1 MDIFPGRL
9 YQEREIESNEGL
21 REVVAIESNKCF
33 RCGNTD
39 AQLFGKMCCALCKRE
54 DCIYCRNCIVIGRV
68 NSCQKLYYQQ
78 AMLLPKTKEI
88 LLRWEGVLSAGQRK
102 ASNAVVI
109 NLKGKMDM
117 LLWAVAGS
125 GKTEMMF
132 EGMDWALRQGFRIC
146 VASPRVDVCLELLP
160 RLKEAFPSMDI
171 VCLYGDS
178 KDNYQGEQFV
188 IATTHQL
195 IRFYETFQV
204 IFIDEVDAF
213 PYAKDPFL
221 EYAVMKARTKEG
233 STIII
238 TATPEKKWQ
247 EECVKGKR
255 NFVKIPGR
263 YHRKKL
269 PVPRTCWI
277 GPWKKNLAKGKISPK
292 LIQWMNGVEKKD
304 QPALIFFP
312 EIDAMNKFAKAL
324 ENKGY
329 IRPVTVHSADELR
342 KEKVEWLRKGKIKLL
357 LTTTILERG
366 VTFTDVQVAVF
377 GSEGRI
383 FTEAALVQISGRAG
397 RKISHP
403 TGDVCFF
410 HYGKTIEMKQAISHI
425 QKMNQQGVIE
435 GMLDD

>member
-9 YQEREIESNEGL
+9 YQEREIESTAGL
-21 REVVAIESNKCF
+21 AEVAAISNNKCF
-33 RCGNTD
+33 RCGNTNRH
-39 AQLFGKMCCALCKRE
+39 LFGKMSCASCEKD
-54 DCIYCRNCIVIGRV
+54 DCIYCRNCIVMGRV

-78 AMLLPKTKEI
+78 SKLLPKTEDSLLNWSGI
-88 LLRWEGVLSAGQRK
+88 LSPGQRK
-102 ASNAVVI
+102 ASDAVVTSLI
-109 NLKGKMDM
+109 EKKDM

-146 VASPRVDVCLELLP
+146 VASPRVDVCLELHP
-160 RLKEAFPSMDI
+160 RLQEVFPAQNVI
-171 VCLYGDS
+171 CLYGDS
-178 KDNYQGEQFV
+178 NDNYQGEQFV

-204 IFIDEVDAF
+204 VFIDEVDAF

-221 EYAVMKARTKEG
+221 EYAVRKARTKEG
-233 STIII
+233 STVII
-238 TATPEKKWQ
+238 TATPEKQWQ
-247 EECVKGKR
+247 EECEAGKR

-292 LIQWMNGVEKKD
+292 LINWIKNVEMKN

-312 EIDAMNKFAKAL
+312 EIEAMNQFAEAL
-324 ENKGY
+324 EANSF

-342 KEKVEWLRKGKIKLL
+342 KEKVEWLREGKIKLL

-410 HYGKTIEMKQAISHI
+410 HYGQTMEMKRAIAHI
-425 QKMNQQGVIE
+425 QKMNRLGVLE
-435 GMLDD
+435 GMLDE

>member
-54 DCIYCRNCIVIGRV
+54 DCIYCRNCIVMGRV

-160 RLKEAFPSMDI
+160 RLK
-171 VCLYGDS
+171 
-178 KDNYQGEQFV
+178 
-188 IATTHQL
+188 
-195 IRFYETFQV
+195 
-204 IFIDEVDAF
+204 
-213 PYAKDPFL
+213 
-221 EYAVMKARTKEG
+221 
-233 STIII
+233 
-238 TATPEKKWQ
+238 
-247 EECVKGKR
+247 
-255 NFVKIPGR
+255 
-263 YHRKKL
+263 
-269 PVPRTCWI
+269 
-277 GPWKKNLAKGKISPK
+277 
-292 LIQWMNGVEKKD
+292 
-304 QPALIFFP
+304 
-312 EIDAMNKFAKAL
+312 
-324 ENKGY
+324 
-329 IRPVTVHSADELR
+329 
-342 KEKVEWLRKGKIKLL
+342 
-357 LTTTILERG
+357 
-366 VTFTDVQVAVF
+366 
-377 GSEGRI
+377 
-383 FTEAALVQISGRAG
+383 
-397 RKISHP
+397 
-403 TGDVCFF
+403 
-410 HYGKTIEMKQAISHI
+410 
-425 QKMNQQGVIE
+425 
-435 GMLDD
+435 